1 MDEGAQVK
9 EYENEDLPELYSID
23 LQRKLYNGRMMN
35 EKEDLQQIVSGATK
49 DITDVSKLLLS
60 LSRYR
65 AETMSAMNNAV
76 GNLKN
81 QTGATPAEPAGGASY
96 QGHLGARPQN
106 ITSVAEL
113 MLQDSDTNVYE
124 D

>member
-96 QGHLGARPQN
+96 QGHLGARPHN

>member
-1 MDEGAQVK
+1 
-9 EYENEDLPELYSID
+9 
-23 LQRKLYNGRMMN
+23 
-35 EKEDLQQIVSGATK
+35 
-49 DITDVSKLLLS
+49 
-60 LSRYR
+60 
-65 AETMSAMNNAV
+65 MSAMNNAV

-96 QGHLGARPQN
+96 QGHLGTRPHN

-124 D
+124 DQNVNIPETVEFNIRGKKQKVLSKKEKAKAEAKIRMNMRRDQIRKENKKKKQIDAAPTTLTQG